1 MSMSL
6 YDLVIKHGTRK
17 EGGPDAI
24 TKKEFGRVMHDPHAS
39 DAEIQ
44 HALELLETAGGY
56 ENLGD

>member
-6 YDLVIKHGTRK
+6 YDLVIKHGTRTQ
-17 EGGPDAI
+17 GGPDSI
-24 TKKEFGRVMHDPHAS
+24 TKKEFGRIMHDPTAS
-39 DAEIQ
+39 DDEIQ